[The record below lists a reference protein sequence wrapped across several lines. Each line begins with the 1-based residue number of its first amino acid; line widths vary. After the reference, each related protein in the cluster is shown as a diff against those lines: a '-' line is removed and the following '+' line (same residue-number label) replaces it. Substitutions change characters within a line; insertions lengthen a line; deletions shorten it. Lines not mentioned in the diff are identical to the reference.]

1 METSV
6 ARVTILLVFFLVLPI
21 GAIVLQIFLSRMESR
36 VPGLILPGLNLVVSV
51 LTVLLMV
58 AYVGSLAEVIAT
70 ILSTLLLFNIPT
82 VILLLIYYVCRRKY
96 RRQNQM
102 DKMRIQDL

>member
-1 METSV
+1 MENSI
-6 ARVTILLVFFLVLPI
+6 ARVTILLVIFLVLPI

-58 AYVGSLAEVIAT
+58 VNDGSLAEIIVT
-70 ILSTLLLFNIPT
+70 ILSALLLFNIPT
-82 VILLLIYYVCRRKY
+82 IVLLLIYYVCRRKF
-96 RRQNQM
+96 RRQSQM

>member
-1 METSV
+1 MNSSATL
-6 ARVTILLVFFLVLPI
+6 LLVIFLVLPV

-58 AYVGSLAEVIAT
+58 FNADSLMEIVTT
-70 ILSTLLLFNIPT
+70 ILMALLTFNIPT
-82 VILLLIYYVCRRKY
+82 LVLLLIYYVCRRKY
-96 RRQNQM
+96 RKQSQM

>member
-1 METSV
+1 MAIS
-6 ARVTILLVFFLVLPI
+6 AASVTILLVFFLVLPI

-36 VPGLILPGLNLVVSV
+36 VSGLILPGLNLVVSV

-58 AYVGSLAEVIAT
+58 VNATSWGEIIAT
-70 ILSTLLLFNIPT
+70 ILSAFLLLNIST

-102 DKMRIQDL
+102 DRMRIQDL

>member
-21 GAIVLQIFLSRMESR
+21 GTIVLQIFLSRMESR

-82 VILLLIYYVCRRKY
+82 IILLLIYSVCRRKY

-102 DKMRIQDL
+102 DRMRIQDL

>member
-51 LTVLLMV
+51 FTVLLMV

>member
-102 DKMRIQDL
+102 D

>member
-1 METSV
+1 MAIS
-6 ARVTILLVFFLVLPI
+6 AASVTILLVVFLVLPV

-58 AYVGSLAEVIAT
+58 VNATSLREIIAT

-82 VILLLIYYVCRRKY
+82 IILLLIYYVCRRKY

>member
-102 DKMRIQDL
+102 DKMRIQGL

>member
-1 METSV
+1 METSAV
-6 ARVTILLVFFLVLPI
+6 RVTILLVFFLVLPI

-36 VPGLILPGLNLVVSV
+36 IPGLILPGLNLVVSV

-58 AYVGSLAEVIAT
+58 ANTGSLMEIIAT

-82 VILLLIYYVCRRKY
+82 LLLLLIYYVCRRKY
-96 RRQNQM
+96 RKQSQM
-102 DKMRIQDL
+102 DRMRIQDL

>member
-1 METSV
+1 MAISAASV
-6 ARVTILLVFFLVLPI
+6 TMLLVFFLVLPI

-36 VPGLILPGLNLVVSV
+36 IPGLILPGLNLVVSV

-58 AYVGSLAEVIAT
+58 ANTGSLAEIIAT
-70 ILSTLLLFNIPT
+70 VLSTLLLLNIPT
-82 VILLLIYYVCRRKY
+82 LVLLLIYYVCRRKY
-96 RRQNQM
+96 RRQSQM